1 MTKFVKTSLAGVAL
15 AVALGGAAQA
25 QETVAI
31 GELSWDG
38 QRAISYVMKAVIEL
52 RLGSKAEIKKA
63 EAAVVMASMDKGDGG
78 LDVYADMWMPN
89 QTEKWN
95 KYIDEAG
102 TVDHN
107 AAPYPG
113 TQAIFVPTY
122 IAEQGVRSIDDL
134 KKPEVAAMFDSDG
147 NGKGEYWPGAP
158 GWNSTNRWAIK
169 FKSYGLDD
177 LWEAVPV
184 DDAIFKSQLDG
195 AYRKKDAILFYYWTP
210 EWIHA
215 AYDITP
221 IEEPARY
228 EGCEEVYQTADREDW
243 LEASKFDCVSND
255 AEVWNAFSMS
265 LHERNPKAACF
276 LKNMV
281 LNPDMVNGWILRIGR
296 DKEDPQDMAEEWV
309 EANPEIVDVW
319 LEGCGA

>member
-1 MTKFVKTSLAGVAL
+1 MTKFVKTSLAGIAL

-122 IAEQGVRSIDDL
+122 IAEQGVRTIDDL

-169 FKSYGLDD
+169 FRSYGLDD

-195 AYRKKDAILFYYWTP
+195 AYRKKNAILFYYWTP

-228 EGCEEVYQTADREDW
+228 EGCEEVFQTADRED
-243 LEASKFDCVSND
+243 
-255 AEVWNAFSMS
+255 
-265 LHERNPKAACF
+265 
-276 LKNMV
+276 
-281 LNPDMVNGWILRIGR
+281 
-296 DKEDPQDMAEEWV
+296 
-309 EANPEIVDVW
+309 
-319 LEGCGA
+319 

>member
-1 MTKFVKTSLAGVAL
+1 MTKFVKTSLAGIAL

-147 NGKGEYWPGAP
+147 NGKGEY
-158 GWNSTNRWAIK
+158 
-169 FKSYGLDD
+169 
-177 LWEAVPV
+177 
-184 DDAIFKSQLDG
+184 
-195 AYRKKDAILFYYWTP
+195 
-210 EWIHA
+210 
-215 AYDITP
+215 
-221 IEEPARY
+221 
-228 EGCEEVYQTADREDW
+228 
-243 LEASKFDCVSND
+243 
-255 AEVWNAFSMS
+255 
-265 LHERNPKAACF
+265 
-276 LKNMV
+276 
-281 LNPDMVNGWILRIGR
+281 
-296 DKEDPQDMAEEWV
+296 
-309 EANPEIVDVW
+309 
-319 LEGCGA
+319 